1 MKLLPPSI
9 QRKGSRMSTL
19 KTPRCERPVH
29 TVAPGVDA
37 ATAYGAEGSAAVAR
51 TSRLPKTA
59 AEAHPIANVQT
70 IAPPPLPI
78 AKVTAANL
86 IREFEEARLL
96 ALDKGQASAAV
107 TATMAKAR
115 LAGLL
120 KERPES
126 NPEPEAKF
134 DGNYTEAARR
144 IALLLRLAA
153 DETAS
158 GQKR

>member
-1 MKLLPPSI
+1 
-9 QRKGSRMSTL
+9 
-19 KTPRCERPVH
+19 
-29 TVAPGVDA
+29 
-37 ATAYGAEGSAAVAR
+37 
-51 TSRLPKTA
+51 
-59 AEAHPIANVQT
+59 
-70 IAPPPLPI
+70 
-78 AKVTAANL
+78 VTAGNL